1 MFVPNKIENLILI
14 IDVNNKS
21 LLKIPLISLIKL
33 VEVIVLLK
41 EFYIKFFVYFRKN
54 IFIKYEFYCLYN
66 FKDY

>member
-41 EFYIKFFVYFRKN
+41 EF
-54 IFIKYEFYCLYN
+54 
-66 FKDY
+66 